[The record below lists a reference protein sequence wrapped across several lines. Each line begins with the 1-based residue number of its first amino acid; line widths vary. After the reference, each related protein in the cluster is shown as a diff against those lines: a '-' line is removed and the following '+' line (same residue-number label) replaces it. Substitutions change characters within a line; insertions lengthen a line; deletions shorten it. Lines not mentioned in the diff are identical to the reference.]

1 MEEDGEDSNLKQ
13 TQAELRRQALV
24 QRQRKAQS
32 LNAERRRQRQAAISA
47 VQALQKQVRFCLY
60 TLCAGHFAM
69 MSWVALMSCV
79 AVPGMQHNT
88 LFAWADGALVT
99 AMREGDLFLVPFA
112 TESLSLRCTSRFAR
126 PAGHHR
132 IRL

>member
-1 MEEDGEDSNLKQ
+1 MEEDGEDSNSKQ
-13 TQAELRRQALV
+13 TRAELRRQALV

-47 VQALQKQVRFCLY
+47 VQALQKRVRCLY
-60 TLCAGHFAM
+60 ILCAGHFAM
-69 MSWVALMSCV
+69 VSWVALMPWD

-126 PAGHHR
+126 PAAHHR